1 MQSFNDHV
9 HQASIRSVACSS
21 KYMVSSSTDETIEVY
36 NMIRRCHVH
45 TILQHS
51 GTVTS
56 LAFTPDE
63 SHLISTSDDGSI
75 AMFETGT
82 WKIKKLWDKAHKGL
96 GKLTLI

>member
-1 MQSFNDHV
+1 M
-9 HQASIRSVACSS
+9 A
-21 KYMVSSSTDETIEVY
+21 SSSTDETIEIY
-36 NMIRRCHVH
+36 NMIRRCHIH

-63 SHLISTSDDGSI
+63 SHLISTSEDGSI

-82 WKIKKLWDKAHKGL
+82 WKLKKLWDKAHKGSGRL
-96 GKLTLI
+96 VIKLYRNTIHQFRYDF